1 MAQTIVKPTFSKK
14 TYLEWYELMK
24 RIREFETACYRIYAS
39 KFEGKRE
46 IQGFLHVSNGQEAVA
61 AGMTSAMNKDDIVIT
76 AYRDHGNAIAKGIS
90 TKECMAELFG
100 KITGCTKGKGGSMHF
115 FDKEKGFWGG
125 HGIVGAQIPLGAGIA
140 FSEKYRG
147 SKNVCFTM
155 FGDGAARQGAL
166 HEAFNMAMN
175 WKLPVV
181 FICEN
186 NKYAMGTSVERT
198 SNVHEIYKLGRAYEM
213 PSEPVDGMSCEAVH
227 KAIAK
232 ACKHVRSGKGPYFLE
247 INTYRYHGHSISDP
261 KLYRSRDEEKD
272 YKGIDP
278 LKVVKATI
286 LENKFATEKKIKAID
301 DAIKKEI
308 QESIEFARSSAYPD
322 DSELFTDVYLQEDY
336 PFIKD

>member
-1 MAQTIVKPTFSKK
+1 MAQTVKTTFSKK

-24 RIREFETACYRIYAS
+24 RIREFESASNRIY
-39 KFEGKRE
+39 KTPYEGRKE
-46 IQGFLHVSNGQEAVA
+46 IAGFLHVSNGQEAIA

-76 AYRDHGNAIAKGIS
+76 AYRDHGNAIAKGLT

-100 KITGCTKGKGGSMHF
+100 KATGCTKGKGGSMHF

-147 SKNVCFTM
+147 SKKVCFTM

-198 SNVHEIYKLGRAYEM
+198 SNVTEIYKLGSAYEM

-227 KAIAK
+227 NAIAK
-232 ACKHVRSGKGPYFLE
+232 AAKHVRSGKGPYFLE
-247 INTYRYHGHSISDP
+247 INTYRFHGHSISDP
-261 KLYRSRDEEKD
+261 KFYRSKEEETE
-272 YKGIDP
+272 YKKIDP
-278 LKVVKATI
+278 LRVIKETI
-286 LENKFATEKKIKAID
+286 LNNKFATEKKIKAID
-301 DAIKKEI
+301 DAAKNEIKEA
-308 QESIEFARSSAYPD
+308 IEFARSSPFPD
-322 DSELFTDVYLQEDY
+322 DSELYNDVYLQEDY
-336 PFIKD
+336 PFIMD

>member
-1 MAQTIVKPTFSKK
+1 MAPKPPFSKT
-14 TYLEWYELMK
+14 TYLEWYSLMK
-24 RIREFETACYRIYAS
+24 RIRLFETACYRS
-39 KFEGKRE
+39 FQEKFEGRYE
-46 IQGFLHVSNGQEAVA
+46 VRGFLHVSSGQEAIA

-140 FSEKYRG
+140 MAEKYRG
-147 SKNVCFTM
+147 SKKVCFTM

-166 HEAFNMAMN
+166 HEAFNMAMT

-186 NKYAMGTSVERT
+186 NQYAMGTSVERT
-198 SNVHEIYKLGRAYEM
+198 SNVTEIYKLGRAYDM

-232 ACKHVRSGKGPYFLE
+232 ASKHVRSGKGPYFLE
-247 INTYRYHGHSISDP
+247 INTYRYQGHSISDP
-261 KLYRSRDEEKD
+261 KAYRTKEEVEN
-272 YKGIDP
+272 YKEIDP
-278 LKVVKATI
+278 IKVIKATI
-286 LENKFATEKKIKAID
+286 LENKFATENKIKAID
-301 DAIKKEI
+301 AAAKQEIKEAID
-308 QESIEFARSSAYPD
+308 FARASAFPD
-322 DSELFTDVYLQEDY
+322 DSELYNDVYLQKDY
-336 PFIKD
+336 PFIMD